1 LIDMGHYNIEGHQ
14 DLARDPKTN
23 AIINVNSL
31 DYTHYTAGRKA
42 KLSRN
47 ERVSSMEQDL
57 ASLKGEIGE
66 IKSLLKELVN
76 G

>member
-1 LIDMGHYNIEGHQ
+1 MGHYNIEGHQ
-14 DLARDPKTN
+14 DLARDPRTN
-23 AIINVNSL
+23 AIVNVNSL
-31 DYTHYTAGRKA
+31 DYTHYTVGRNA

-47 ERVSSMEQDL
+47 ERVDSMEQDL

-76 G
+76 GQ